1 MSTRDAAAGAPAGAP
16 EVHGS
21 AAPGI
26 DRAGPTAQPLVGGP
40 SRAST
45 SDGRRGRNG
54 EVIVKRL
61 PGREEKDPALYRR
74 RRRLLEVV
82 LAIAV
87 PVAALALWQLAA
99 QVGWLDPKF
108 FPAPTR
114 IWETTRDLIESG
126 RLQSDTWL
134 TSKRVL
140 YGFGLGC
147 VSGIVVAVALSMSRL
162 ARAALEPTLYGLYTV
177 PKLALLPLLLLIFG
191 IGESSVILLIAINC
205 FFLVFIP
212 ALHAFATVP
221 EGYQEVAKSVR
232 SSRWQTFRHVS
243 WPSALPEIFVSFR
256 IAAGAAV
263 LTVVAVEFVTG
274 REGLGFLIWNSW
286 NLFFA
291 PQMYVGIVVVA
302 VLGAL
307 FTLLVGAVGRRLT
320 PWSKER

>member
-1 MSTRDAAAGAPAGAP
+1 MRIDQASQPLDTAAPASSVRP
-16 EVHGS
+16 VEN
-21 AAPGI
+21 AAPSKASS
-26 DRAGPTAQPLVGGP
+26 DLPSPPEAGGATIV
-40 SRAST
+40 
-45 SDGRRGRNG
+45 RR
-54 EVIVKRL
+54 V
-61 PGREEKDPALYRR
+61 PGREERDPVRHR
-74 RRRLLEVV
+74 KRRRLLEVV

-87 PVAALALWQLAA
+87 PLAALGLWQLAA
-99 QVGWLDPKF
+99 QLGWIDTKF

-114 IWETTRDLIESG
+114 IWDTTLNLVESG
-126 RLQSDTWL
+126 RLQSDAWL

-140 YGFGLGC
+140 YGFALGC
-147 VSGIVVAVALSMSRL
+147 VSGIAVAVLLSMSKL
-162 ARAALEPTLYGLYTV
+162 VRAALEPTLYGLYTV

-221 EGYQEVAKSVR
+221 EGFHEVAQSVR
-232 SSRWQTFRHVS
+232 SNRWQTFRHVS

-291 PQMYVGIVVVA
+291 AQMYVGIVVVA

-307 FTLLVGAVGRRLT
+307 FTLLVGAIGRRLT
-320 PWSKER
+320 PWSHER